1 MLLLNCLKQ
10 MEEIQEET
18 QFLKGVAFR
27 NQDNKEELLFQKV
40 LNLYLTQIQ
49 DKKLEDNLKYFKFSQ
64 NLVKILHK

>member
-1 MLLLNCLKQ
+1 